1 MVALDTE
8 RELGG
13 RVVGR
18 EEGITREVRDSQ
30 SGEYVHYFK
39 HRDGFMVGKY
49 LKTYQIVCF
58 NAYHVSYAN
67 YN

>member
-1 MVALDTE
+1 M
-8 RELGG
+8 
-13 RVVGR
+13 VGR
-18 EEGITREVRDSQ
+18 EGGITREVRDSQ
-30 SGEYVHYFK
+30 SGECVHYFK